1 VDDALCSWVCAAD
14 PDDAEGGDE
23 GGVDVRGVGGGKD
36 GDLGG
41 GAYGDAFCDVKSV
54 FWRGSIQGGIS

>member
-1 VDDALCSWVCAAD
+1 
-14 PDDAEGGDE
+14 
-23 GGVDVRGVGGGKD
+23 VRSRGGGKD